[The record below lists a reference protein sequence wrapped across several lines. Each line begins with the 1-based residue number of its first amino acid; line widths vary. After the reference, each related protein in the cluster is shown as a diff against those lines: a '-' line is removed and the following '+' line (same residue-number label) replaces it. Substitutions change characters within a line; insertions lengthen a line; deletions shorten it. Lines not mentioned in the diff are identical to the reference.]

1 VQGAVGFGLALVAA
15 PLVALVEPTLVPGP
29 MLLAA
34 LVLPLLTAA
43 RDWRSI
49 DVAGIKWALVG
60 RVPGSLLGAA
70 LLARLPPAA
79 TSLVV
84 GLVVLAGVAMTASGL
99 RVRATAATLVG
110 AGVVSGLM
118 GTATSVGG
126 PPLALVY
133 QHATG
138 PVLRGTLSAY
148 FAVAAAISILSLTA
162 VGRFGAEDVRAGL
175 ALLPGVG
182 LGFLASGPAARTLDR
197 GHTRVAVLAVSA
209 LAGMILVL
217 RQLA

>member
-1 VQGAVGFGLALVAA
+1 MQGAVGFGLALVAA

-34 LVLPLLTAA
+34 LVLPLLTAG
-43 RDWRSI
+43 REWRSI
-49 DVAGIKWALVG
+49 DVAGVKWALVG

-70 LLARLPPAA
+70 LLARLPAAA
-79 TSLVV
+79 TSPVV

-118 GTATSVGG
+118 GTVTSVGG

-138 PVLRGTLSAY
+138 PELRGTLSGY
-148 FAVAAAISILSLTA
+148 FVLAAAISILSLAA
-162 VGRFGAEDVRAGL
+162 VGRFGAADVRAGL
-175 ALLPGVG
+175 ALLPGVA
-182 LGFLASGPAARTLDR
+182 LGFLVSGPAARILDR
-197 GHTRVAVLAVSA
+197 GYTRVAVLAVSA
-209 LAGMILVL
+209 LAGMILVV
-217 RQLA
+217 RQLG